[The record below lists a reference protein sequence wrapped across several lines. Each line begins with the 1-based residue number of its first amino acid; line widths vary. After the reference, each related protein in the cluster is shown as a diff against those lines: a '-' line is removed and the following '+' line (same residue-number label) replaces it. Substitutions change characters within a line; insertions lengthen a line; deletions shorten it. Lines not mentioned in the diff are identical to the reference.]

1 MAYKLELDDIPFVL
15 HCGHK
20 KMLIVSLINFTW
32 LVTWNVIVIH
42 RHIKEHL
49 KEQYGFD
56 DERANKYLK
65 VSFTFTMKFSSRV
78 IVLQPWQNILRFF
91 TY

>member
-1 MAYKLELDDIPFVL
+1 MVSIQFDTVYIRYSYLPTVP
-15 HCGHK
+15 
-20 KMLIVSLINFTW
+20 LIDFTW

-65 VSFTFTMKFSSRV
+65 VSFTFTIKLSSG
-78 IVLQPWQNILRFF
+78 
-91 TY
+91 